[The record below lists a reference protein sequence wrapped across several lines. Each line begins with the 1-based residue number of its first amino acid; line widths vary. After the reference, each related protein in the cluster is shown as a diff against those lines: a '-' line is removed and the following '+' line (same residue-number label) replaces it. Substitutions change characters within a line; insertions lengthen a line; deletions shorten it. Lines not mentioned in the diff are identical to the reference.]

1 MHYKIKLIIT
11 PIFMFYSRCKRMIIV
26 FQSKTIPTPFLKSLT
41 GNYIGDEVILINVVL
56 HIELKI
62 MDGRIYD

>member
-1 MHYKIKLIIT
+1 
-11 PIFMFYSRCKRMIIV
+11 MFYSRCKRMIIV
-26 FQSKTIPTPFLKSLT
+26 FQSKTIPIPFLKSLT